1 MYSLQATKVPFSPLL
16 KNPVSME
23 FGRFALLIQAFVLLS
38 KVLRLVSSR
47 DEQSHLLKDE
57 AQQLER
63 TVKALLYFGQMECK
77 WRNGVPSCE
86 LHSISHM

>member
-1 MYSLQATKVPFSPLL
+1 M
-16 KNPVSME
+16 
-23 FGRFALLIQAFVLLS
+23 LIQGFVLMS
-38 KVLRLVSSR
+38 KVLRLMPSSR
-47 DEQSHLLKDE
+47 DAPSQLLKDE

-86 LHSISHM
+86 LHSVSHM